1 MKIES
6 FTLDGPNEIFQAQ
19 SVSEIG
25 SKRQWISS
33 LTKAPHSCSSP
44 LCWRWRGHER
54 PDWWRLGGDV
64 AGALS
69 SPTLPPHHPG
79 PDTGHG
85 LHRQWS
91 PVSSITA
98 LVPSCSPPRTGSPPR
113 NPTGYQC
120 SVTMHSLMTPSCQPR
135 TRQPISGQCVA
146 AGPIGWRVY
155 EAAWRINTSVE
166 RGEALV
172 AVPASTAAHWSCDD
186 SYWEPRET
194 NGIYV
199 L

>member
-1 MKIES
+1 MNIGFLNNHTHHSWMVWHIFPRKPLQRIYNAIQYRTYILILKFES
-6 FTLDGPNEIFQAQ
+6 LCLNLIRSIKGK

-25 SKRQWISS
+25 SKCQWISG

-54 PDWWRLGGDV
+54 PGWWRLGGDV

-98 LVPSCSPPRTGSPPR
+98 LASSCSPPRTGSPPR
-113 NPTGYQC
+113 HPTGYQC
-120 SVTMHSLMTPSCQPR
+120 YHAQSHDTVMPT
-135 TRQPISGQCVA
+135 
-146 AGPIGWRVY
+146 
-155 EAAWRINTSVE
+155 
-166 RGEALV
+166 
-172 AVPASTAAHWSCDD
+172 
-186 SYWEPRET
+186 
-194 NGIYV
+194 
-199 L
+199 

>member
-1 MKIES
+1 M
-6 FTLDGPNEIFQAQ
+6 
-19 SVSEIG
+19 
-25 SKRQWISS
+25 
-33 LTKAPHSCSSP
+33 TKAPHSCSSP

-54 PDWWRLGGDV
+54 PGWWRLGGDV

-79 PDTGHG
+79 PTLAMVSISSG
-85 LHRQWS
+85 LHSPASLRWS
-91 PVSSITA
+91 PPA
-98 LVPSCSPPRTGSPPR
+98 LHLALGHNLATQLVT
-113 NPTGYQC
+113 

-135 TRQPISGQCVA
+135 TWRPISGQCVA

-186 SYWEPRET
+186 SYWDRERQ
-194 NGIYV
+194 
-199 L
+199 

>member
-1 MKIES
+1 MNIGFLNNHTHHSWMVWHIFPRKPLQRIYNAIQYRTYILILKFES
-6 FTLDGPNEIFQAQ
+6 LCLNLIRSIKGK

-33 LTKAPHSCSSP
+33 LTKAPHSWSSP

-54 PDWWRLGGDV
+54 PGWWRLGGDV

-98 LVPSCSPPRTGSPPR
+98 LASSCSPPRTGSPPR
-113 NPTGYQC
+113 QPTGYQC
-120 SVTMHSLMTPSCQPR
+120 YHAQSHDTVMPT
-135 TRQPISGQCVA
+135 
-146 AGPIGWRVY
+146 
-155 EAAWRINTSVE
+155 
-166 RGEALV
+166 
-172 AVPASTAAHWSCDD
+172 
-186 SYWEPRET
+186 
-194 NGIYV
+194 
-199 L
+199 